1 MKTIIRGTPVK
12 LHVRTQNGT
21 DGFNRPVY
29 EDGWELVDNVL
40 VGEPSTEDI
49 TNELNLS
56 GKRIA
61 YTLAIPKGDTHSWEN
76 TEVEFFGRKF
86 RTIGFPTEG
95 IEENI
100 PLCWNRK
107 VKVERYG

>member
-1 MKTIIRGTPVK
+1 MKTIIKGTPVK
-12 LHVRTQNGT
+12 LHVKTQNGT
-21 DGFNRPVY
+21 DGFNRPTYYDEIVT
-29 EDGWELVDNVL
+29 VDNVL
-40 VGEPSTEDI
+40 IGEPSADEVV
-49 TNELNLS
+49 NELNLS

-76 TEVEFFGRKF
+76 TEVEFFGGKF

-100 PLCWNRK
+100 PLSWNKK